1 MSMKKTDLE
10 KNKMLKSN
18 NAVKI
23 ASVPDRFG
31 SGSSGAP
38 DRKEQRKL
46 DQAAGLI
53 PFACKLPGAL
63 VTQLRERAE
72 KHGGDLNITVASL
85 LEKGLKAK

>member
-1 MSMKKTDLE
+1 MTMKRTELAKS
-10 KNKMLKSN
+10 KMVKAS

-31 SGSSGAP
+31 TGSGIP
-38 DRKEQRKL
+38 DRKEQRRL

-53 PFACKLPGAL
+53 PFACKLPSAL
-63 VTQLRERAE
+63 VAQLRARAE
-72 KHGGDLNITVASL
+72 KDGGDMNASVAVL

>member
-1 MSMKKTDLE
+1 MTMKKTDLA
-10 KNKMLKSN
+10 KNKMIKTD
-18 NAVKI
+18 NAIKI
-23 ASVPDRFG
+23 ASMPDRFG
-31 SGSSGAP
+31 AGSGAVT

-72 KHGGDLNITVASL
+72 KDAGDLNATVATL